1 MISNKHFNKIVSI
14 LICIAV
20 TFSLII
26 IVLPKSSTST
36 TYIEQP
42 DYVTTIFD
50 NDQVIEINIEMDETA
65 WQEMLDNASAEEYT
79 AANITVNGT
88 TYNNVAIRPK
98 GNSSL
103 SQLVT
108 DDTTD
113 RYSFK
118 IKFDEYF
125 DGQTLDGLSK
135 LVLNNNMS
143 DATYMK
149 EYLSYK
155 LLASLGVPT
164 PECAYAHITVNGEE
178 WGLYLAVEPIEEE
191 FIARNYGSTDGN
203 LYKPESDS
211 VAVGENKNNDDTS
224 NNKTNLNQTNGNE
237 SQNTSDNTQ
246 VPSDINNGDSTNQMQ
261 TPPDM
266 NSGDS
271 SNQMQAPPDMN
282 NGDNSNQIQ
291 APPDMNNGDNSNQ
304 MQAPPNMNNG
314 DSSNQMQAPPDM
326 NNGESSSE
334 AQSTDNTTDTSN
346 EPPSNRPNGMGGG
359 PGGNSNGADLVWNG
373 DDISNYSAIFDNA
386 IFKNTDSDDYTK
398 ILDMIEHLDSM
409 EDIESYLDVDEVLR
423 YFAANTFLVN
433 LDSYVS
439 NMNHNYYLYENDG
452 VVSILPWDYNL
463 SFAGFQ
469 AGSASNAINFPI
481 DSTVSDSLEDNP
493 LIANLLEV
501 DEYKELYH
509 QYLDEIVNNFINNGT
524 YETLITETDA
534 LISDYVKNDATAFY
548 TFDEY
553 EDAVSNLLT
562 FGYDRATSI
571 AAQLDGTQPST
582 TTGTIETTVDLTAM
596 GQQGGGGGKDKGG
609 MNSMGNKPN
618 YSTTTNNSNTTN
630 NSTATNTD
638 SFALPSNDT
647 SGNTNNPNDNTMNNS
662 PRNMD
667 GNSSNLDPTVMM
679 QAMQIIQS
687 SEDGTITDSIKD
699 ELLNLGLTEEDI
711 TQLSSI
717 RLPNQDTNMKD
728 FKNTNLAMGPNDTS
742 SNYKSLTITLSS
754 IALLVISIPG
764 VLLFKKRKYIS

>member
-1 MISNKHFNKIVSI
+1 MISNKHFNKLVSI
-14 LICIAV
+14 LVAIAV
-20 TFSLII
+20 SFSLIL
-26 IVLPKSSTST
+26 IVLTKSSTST

-42 DYVTTIFD
+42 NYVTTIFD
-50 NDQVIEINIEMDETA
+50 DDKVIEINIEMDETA

-79 AANITVNGT
+79 SANVTVNGT

-103 SQLVT
+103 SQIAM

-118 IKFDEYF
+118 IKFDEYV

-135 LVLNNNMS
+135 LVLNNNIS

-155 LLASLGVPT
+155 LLNSLGVPT

-191 FIARNYGSTDGN
+191 FITRNYGSTDGN

-211 VAVGENKNNDDTS
+211 VAMGDKNSQDNIKNDSDFS
-224 NNKTNLNQTNGNE
+224 PNQIDE
-237 SQNTSDNTQ
+237 SQNLNSNTENSNDQ
-246 VPSDINNGDSTNQMQ
+246 MQLPPNMNNGDASDQQMQ
-261 TPPDM
+261 APPNM

-271 SNQMQAPPDMN
+271 SGQQMQAPPNMN
-282 NGDNSNQIQ
+282 SGDSSGQQMQ
-291 APPDMNNGDNSNQ
+291 APPNMNSGDSSGQQ

-314 DSSNQMQAPPDM
+314 DASDQQIQAPPNM
-326 NNGESSSE
+326 NSGDNTNQLQISSDINN
-334 AQSTDNTTDTSN
+334 TDNNSI
-346 EPPSNRPNGMGGG
+346 EKPSNMPNGIGGG
-359 PGGNSNGADLVWNG
+359 MGGNSNGADLVWNG

-386 IFKNTDSDDYTK
+386 IFKTTDSDDYTK

-423 YFAANTFLVN
+423 YFAVNTFLVN

-452 VVSILPWDYNL
+452 IVSILPWDYNL

-481 DSTVSDSLEDNP
+481 DSPVSDSLEDNP

-509 QYLDEIVNNFINNGT
+509 QYLNNIVENFINNGT
-524 YETLITETDA
+524 YETIITKTDS

-582 TTGTIETTVDLTAM
+582 TTGTIETTVDLAAM
-596 GQQGGGGGKDKGG
+596 GQQGGGNDKGG
-609 MNSMGNKPN
+609 MNNNHGNMG
-618 YSTTTNNSNTTN
+618 
-630 NSTATNTD
+630 
-638 SFALPSNDT
+638 
-647 SGNTNNPNDNTMNNS
+647 DNT
-662 PRNMD
+662 
-667 GNSSNLDPTVMM
+667 SNLDPTVMM
-679 QAMQIIQS
+679 EAMQIIQS
-687 SEDGTITDSIKD
+687 SEDGSITESMKY
-699 ELLNLGLTEEDI
+699 ELLSLGLTEDDI
-711 TQLSSI
+711 AKLESIQTSMPEGTSDKNQDSIKNSLAIKPNNSNSINNSSLLITCSSI
-717 RLPNQDTNMKD
+717 L
-728 FKNTNLAMGPNDTS
+728 L
-742 SNYKSLTITLSS
+742 LITCM
-754 IALLVISIPG
+754 ILVK
-764 VLLFKKRKYIS
+764 LFKKRKYIS

>member
-14 LICIAV
+14 LISIAV
-20 TFSLII
+20 IFSLII
-26 IVLPKSSTST
+26 IALPKSLTST

-50 NDQVIEINIEMDETA
+50 DDKVIEINIEMDETA

-79 AANITVNGT
+79 TANITINGT

-103 SQLVT
+103 SEIVM

-118 IKFDEYF
+118 IKFDEYV

-135 LVLNNNMS
+135 LVLNNNIS

-155 LLASLGVPT
+155 LLDSLGVPT

-211 VAVGENKNNDDTS
+211 VAVGENKNNDDAG
-224 NNKTNLNQTNGNE
+224 NNKPDFTPTEVNQ
-237 SQNTSDNTQ
+237 SQDTS
-246 VPSDINNGDSTNQMQ
+246 SDSQM
-261 TPPDM
+261 PPDM
-266 NSGDS
+266 SNGDS
-271 SNQMQAPPDMN
+271 SNQMQAPPNMN
-282 NGDNSNQIQ
+282 NGDS
-291 APPDMNNGDNSNQ
+291 SNQ
-304 MQAPPNMNNG
+304 MQTPPDMNNG

-326 NNGESSSE
+326 NNGESSAQMQMPSDMSNEDSSSE
-334 AQSTDNTTDTSN
+334 SQSADSTGDTSN
-346 EPPSNRPNGMGGG
+346 KTPSNIPNEFGGGMMGGAM
-359 PGGNSNGADLVWNG
+359 GGNSNGADLVWNG

-386 IFKNTDSDDYTK
+386 IFKTTDSDDYTK

-409 EDIESYLDVDEVLR
+409 EYIESYLDVDEVLR

-439 NMNHNYYLYENDG
+439 NMNHNYYLYENNG
-452 VVSILPWDYNL
+452 IVSILPWDYNL

-481 DSTVSDSLEDNP
+481 DSPVSDSLEDNP

-509 QYLDEIVNNFINNGT
+509 QYLNDIVENFINNGI
-524 YETLITETDA
+524 YETLIAKTDS

-596 GQQGGGGGKDKGG
+596 GQQGGGAGKDKGG
-609 MNSMGNKPN
+609 MNSRGNKPN
-618 YSTTTNNSNTTN
+618 DSTTTN

-638 SFALPSNDT
+638 SFTPPSNDT
-647 SGNTNNPNDNTMNNS
+647 SENAINNPNDNTMNNS
-662 PRNMD
+662 PGNMG
-667 GNSSNLDPTVMM
+667 GNSSNLDPSVMM
-679 QAMQIIQS
+679 QAMQIIQN
-687 SEDGTITDSIKD
+687 SEDGAITDSIKD
-699 ELLNLGLTEEDI
+699 ELLNLGLTEDDI
-711 TQLSSI
+711 TQLSSMQ
-717 RLPNQDTNMKD
+717 LPNQDNNMQD
-728 FKNTNLAMGPNDTS
+728 FKNNNLAIGPNNS
-742 SNYKSLTITLSS
+742 SNNTSLTITLSS
-754 IALLVISIPG
+754 IALLVIAILG

>member
-14 LICIAV
+14 LISIAV
-20 TFSLII
+20 IFSLII

-50 NDQVIEINIEMDETA
+50 DDQVIEINIEMDETA

-79 AANITVNGT
+79 AANVTVNGT

-103 SQLVT
+103 SQLVS

-118 IKFDEYF
+118 IKFDEYV

-211 VAVGENKNNDDTS
+211 VAVGENKNNDDA
-224 NNKTNLNQTNGNE
+224 NNKSDFNQNEINQSEDTNSD
-237 SQNTSDNTQ
+237 SQM
-246 VPSDINNGDSTNQMQ
+246 PSDISNGESSNQMQ
-261 TPPDM
+261 SPPDM
-266 NSGDS
+266 NNGDS

-282 NGDNSNQIQ
+282 NGDSSNQMQ
-291 APPDMNNGDNSNQ
+291 TPPDMNNGDNSNQ
-304 MQAPPNMNNG
+304 MQAPPNMSNSDNSTQMQMPSNMSNG
-314 DSSNQMQAPPDM
+314 DSSS
-326 NNGESSSE
+326 ES
-334 AQSTDNTTDTSN
+334 QSADNTNGTSN
-346 EPPSNRPNGMGGG
+346 ELPSNKPNGMDGDMMGGAN
-359 PGGNSNGADLVWNG
+359 GGNSNGADLVWNG

-386 IFKNTDSDDYTK
+386 IFKSTDSDDYTK

-481 DSTVSDSLEDNP
+481 DSPVSDSLEDNP

-524 YETLITETDA
+524 YETLITKTDA

-582 TTGTIETTVDLTAM
+582 TAGTIETTVDLTAM
-596 GQQGGGGGKDKGG
+596 GQQGGGGGKDNGG
-609 MNSMGNKPN
+609 MNSMGNKPDD
-618 YSTTTNNSNTTN
+618 STTTD
-630 NSTATNTD
+630 NSTANNTASFTPPSNNTD
-638 SFALPSNDT
+638 
-647 SGNTNNPNDNTMNNS
+647 GNTNNPNDNTTNN
-662 PRNMD
+662 PPGNMD
-667 GNSSNLDPTVMM
+667 GNSSNLDPTIMM

-711 TQLSSI
+711 TELSSMQ
-717 RLPNQDTNMKD
+717 LPNQDNNMQD
-728 FKNTNLAMGPNDTS
+728 VKNTNVAMAPNNAS
-742 SNYKSLTITLSS
+742 SNNNSLIITLSS
-754 IALLVISIPG
+754 IALLVIAILIVS
-764 VLLFKKRKYIS
+764 LFKKRKYIS

>member
-1 MISNKHFNKIVSI
+1 MISNKHFNKLVSI
-14 LICIAV
+14 LMIIAV
-20 TFSLII
+20 SFSLILI
-26 IVLPKSSTST
+26 ALPKSSTST

-50 NDQVIEINIEMDETA
+50 DDKVIEINIEMDETA

-103 SQLVT
+103 SQLVM

-118 IKFDEYF
+118 IKFDEYV

-135 LVLNNNMS
+135 LVLNNNMA

-155 LLASLGVPT
+155 LLESLGVPT

-211 VAVGENKNNDDTS
+211 VAMGNKDNKNDMKDKTDFNPKQIDQSQDSS
-224 NNKTNLNQTNGNE
+224 NNTT
-237 SQNTSDNTQ
+237 SSSTQN
-246 VPSDINNGDSTNQMQ
+246 
-261 TPPDM
+261 
-266 NSGDS
+266 S
-271 SNQMQAPPDMN
+271 SNQMQT
-282 NGDNSNQIQ
+282 
-291 APPDMNNGDNSNQ
+291 
-304 MQAPPNMNNG
+304 PPNMNNG
-314 DSSNQMQAPPDM
+314 DSSGQMQTPPDM
-326 NNGESSSE
+326 NNGDTSEQMQVPPNMNNGDASGQMQVPPNMSNEDSSSE
-334 AQSTDNTTDTSN
+334 SQSSDNTGNISN
-346 EPPSNRPNGMGGG
+346 ELPSNMPNGMGGG
-359 PGGNSNGADLVWNG
+359 MMGGGMGGNSNGADLVWNG

-386 IFKNTDSDDYTK
+386 IFKTTDSDDYTK

-439 NMNHNYYLYENDG
+439 NMNHNYYLYENNG
-452 VVSILPWDYNL
+452 IVSILPWDYNL

-481 DSTVSDSLEDNP
+481 DSPVSDSLEDNP

-509 QYLDEIVNNFINNGT
+509 QYLNDIVENFINNGT
-524 YETLITETDA
+524 YETLIAKTDS

-582 TTGTIETTVDLTAM
+582 STGTIETTVNLTAM
-596 GQQGGGGGKDKGG
+596 GQQGGGNDKGG
-609 MNSMGNKPN
+609 MNNMVNKPDN
-618 YSTTTNNSNTTN
+618 NTTTTDNSN
-630 NSTATNTD
+630 STNTD
-638 SFALPSNDT
+638 SFTAPSNNT
-647 SGNTNNPNDNTMNNS
+647 SENASAPMNNS
-662 PRNMD
+662 PGNIG

-699 ELLNLGLTEEDI
+699 ELLNLGLTEDDI
-711 TQLSSI
+711 TQLSSME
-717 RLPNQDTNMKD
+717 LPNQDSNMQD
-728 FKNTNLAMGPNDTS
+728 FKNNNLAMGPNNTS
-742 SNYKSLTITLSS
+742 SSNTSLIITLSS
-754 IALLVISIPG
+754 IALLIIAILVVS
-764 VLLFKKRKYIS
+764 LFKKRKYIS

>member
-1 MISNKHFNKIVSI
+1 MISNKHFNKLVSI
-14 LICIAV
+14 LMIIAV
-20 TFSLII
+20 SFSLILI
-26 IVLPKSSTST
+26 ALPKSSTST

-50 NDQVIEINIEMDETA
+50 DDKVIEINIEMDETA

-103 SQLVT
+103 SQLVM

-118 IKFDEYF
+118 IKFDEYV

-135 LVLNNNMS
+135 LVLNNNMA

-155 LLASLGVPT
+155 LLESLGVPT

-211 VAVGENKNNDDTS
+211 VAMGNKDNQNDMKDKTDFNPKQIDQSQDSS
-224 NNKTNLNQTNGNE
+224 NNTTSSSTQNSSNQMQIPPNM
-237 SQNTSDNTQ
+237 
-246 VPSDINNGDSTNQMQ
+246 NNGDTSGQMQ

-266 NSGDS
+266 NNGDTSG
-271 SNQMQAPPDMN
+271 QMQV
-282 NGDNSNQIQ
+282 
-291 APPDMNNGDNSNQ
+291 
-304 MQAPPNMNNG
+304 PPNMNNG
-314 DSSNQMQAPPDM
+314 DASGQMQVPPNMNNEDNSNQMQIPSDM
-326 NNGESSSE
+326 SNEDSSSE
-334 AQSTDNTTDTSN
+334 SQSSDNTGNISN
-346 EPPSNRPNGMGGG
+346 ELPANMPNGMGGG
-359 PGGNSNGADLVWNG
+359 MMGGGMGGNSNGADLVWNG

-386 IFKNTDSDDYTK
+386 IFKTTDSDDYTK

-439 NMNHNYYLYENDG
+439 NMNHNYYLYENNG
-452 VVSILPWDYNL
+452 IVSILPWDYNL

-481 DSTVSDSLEDNP
+481 DSPVSDSLEDNP

-509 QYLDEIVNNFINNGT
+509 QYLNDIVENFINNGT
-524 YETLITETDA
+524 YETLIAKTDS

-582 TTGTIETTVDLTAM
+582 STGTIETTVDLTAM
-596 GQQGGGGGKDKGG
+596 GQQGGGNDKGG
-609 MNSMGNKPN
+609 MNNMVNKPDN
-618 YSTTTNNSNTTN
+618 NTTTTDNSN
-630 NSTATNTD
+630 STNTD
-638 SFALPSNDT
+638 SFTAPSNNT
-647 SGNTNNPNDNTMNNS
+647 SENASAPMNNS
-662 PRNMD
+662 PGNMGD
-667 GNSSNLDPTVMM
+667 NSSNLDPTVMM
-679 QAMQIIQS
+679 KAMQIIQS

-699 ELLNLGLTEEDI
+699 ELLNLGLTEDDI
-711 TQLSSI
+711 TQLSSME
-717 RLPNQDTNMKD
+717 LPNQDSNMQD
-728 FKNTNLAMGPNDTS
+728 FKNNNLAMGPNNTS
-742 SNYKSLTITLSS
+742 SNNTSLIITLSS
-754 IALLVISIPG
+754 IALLIIAILVVS
-764 VLLFKKRKYIS
+764 LFKKRKYIS

>member
-1 MISNKHFNKIVSI
+1 MISNKHFNKLVSI
-14 LICIAV
+14 LMIIAV
-20 TFSLII
+20 SFSLILI
-26 IVLPKSSTST
+26 ALPKSSTST

-50 NDQVIEINIEMDETA
+50 DDKVIEINIEMDETA

-103 SQLVT
+103 SQLVM

-118 IKFDEYF
+118 IKFDEYV

-135 LVLNNNMS
+135 LVLNNNMA

-155 LLASLGVPT
+155 LLESLGVPT

-211 VAVGENKNNDDTS
+211 VAMGNKDNQNDMKDKTDFNPKQIDQFQDSS
-224 NNKTNLNQTNGNE
+224 NNTT
-237 SQNTSDNTQ
+237 SSSTQN
-246 VPSDINNGDSTNQMQ
+246 
-261 TPPDM
+261 
-266 NSGDS
+266 S
-271 SNQMQAPPDMN
+271 SNQMQT
-282 NGDNSNQIQ
+282 
-291 APPDMNNGDNSNQ
+291 
-304 MQAPPNMNNG
+304 PPNMNNG
-314 DSSNQMQAPPDM
+314 DSSGQMQTPPDM
-326 NNGESSSE
+326 NNGDTSEQMQVPPNMNNGDASGQMQVPPNMSNEDSSSE
-334 AQSTDNTTDTSN
+334 SQSSDNTGNISN
-346 EPPSNRPNGMGGG
+346 ELPANMPNGMGGG
-359 PGGNSNGADLVWNG
+359 MMGGGMGGNSNGADLVWNG

-386 IFKNTDSDDYTK
+386 IFKTTDSDDYTK

-439 NMNHNYYLYENDG
+439 NMNHNYYLYENNG
-452 VVSILPWDYNL
+452 IVSILPWDYNL

-481 DSTVSDSLEDNP
+481 DSPVSDSLEDNP

-509 QYLDEIVNNFINNGT
+509 QYLNDIVENFINNGT
-524 YETLITETDA
+524 YETLIAKTDS

-582 TTGTIETTVDLTAM
+582 STGTIETTVDLTAM
-596 GQQGGGGGKDKGG
+596 GQQGGGNDKAG
-609 MNSMGNKPN
+609 MNNMVNKPDN
-618 YSTTTNNSNTTN
+618 NTTTTDNSN
-630 NSTATNTD
+630 STNTD
-638 SFALPSNDT
+638 SFTAPSNNT
-647 SGNTNNPNDNTMNNS
+647 SENASAPMNNS
-662 PRNMD
+662 PGNMG

-699 ELLNLGLTEEDI
+699 ELLNLGLTEDDI
-711 TQLSSI
+711 TQLSSME
-717 RLPNQDTNMKD
+717 LPNQDSNMQD
-728 FKNTNLAMGPNDTS
+728 FKNNNLAMGSNNTS
-742 SNYKSLTITLSS
+742 SSNTSLIITLSS
-754 IALLVISIPG
+754 IALLIIAILG
-764 VLLFKKRKYIS
+764 VSLFKKRKYIS

>member
-1 MISNKHFNKIVSI
+1 MISNKHFNKLVSI
-14 LICIAV
+14 LMTIAV
-20 TFSLII
+20 TFSLILI
-26 IVLPKSSTST
+26 ILPKSSTST

-50 NDQVIEINIEMDETA
+50 DNKVIEINIEMDEIA

-88 TYNNVAIRPK
+88 TYNNVAIRAK

-103 SQLVT
+103 SQLVM

-118 IKFDEYF
+118 IKFDEYV
-125 DGQTLDGLSK
+125 DGQNLDGLSK

-143 DATYMK
+143 DPTYMK

-155 LLASLGVPT
+155 LLDSLGVPT

-191 FIARNYGSTDGN
+191 FIARNYGSTNGN

-211 VAVGENKNNDDTS
+211 VAMGNKDNKNDMRDKNDFNPKQIGQSQDSNNNTTS
-224 NNKTNLNQTNGNE
+224 NNTQNSGNK
-237 SQNTSDNTQ
+237 
-246 VPSDINNGDSTNQMQ
+246 MQ
-261 TPPDM
+261 TPP
-266 NSGDS
+266 N
-271 SNQMQAPPDMN
+271 MN
-282 NGDNSNQIQ
+282 NGDDSRQVQ
-291 APPDMNNGDNSNQ
+291 APPNMNNRDASGQ

-314 DSSNQMQAPPDM
+314 
-326 NNGESSSE
+326 
-334 AQSTDNTTDTSN
+334 
-346 EPPSNRPNGMGGG
+346 MGGG
-359 PGGNSNGADLVWNG
+359 MIGGGMGGNSNGANLVWNG

-439 NMNHNYYLYENDG
+439 NMNHNYYLYENNG
-452 VVSILPWDYNL
+452 IVSILPWDYNL

-469 AGSASNAINFPI
+469 ASSASNAINFPI
-481 DSTVSDSLEDNP
+481 DSPVSDSLEDNP

-509 QYLDEIVNNFINNGT
+509 QYLNDIVENFINNGT
-524 YETLITETDA
+524 YETLIAKTDS
-534 LISDYVKNDATAFY
+534 LISNYVKNDATAFY

-553 EDAVSNLLT
+553 KDAVSNLLT

-571 AAQLDGTQPST
+571 ASQLDGTQPST
-582 TTGTIETTVDLTAM
+582 STGTIETTVDLSAM
-596 GQQGGGGGKDKGG
+596 GQQGGRNNKGG
-609 MNSMGNKPN
+609 MNNIGNKPDH
-618 YSTTTNNSNTTN
+618 STTTD
-630 NSTATNTD
+630 NSTSTNTD
-638 SFALPSNDT
+638 IFTPPSNDT
-647 SGNTNNPNDNTMNNS
+647 LKNAMNAPNYNTMNNS
-662 PRNMD
+662 PGNMG
-667 GNSSNLDPTVMM
+667 GNASNLDPTVIME
-679 QAMQIIQS
+679 AMQIIQS
-687 SEDGTITDSIKD
+687 SEDGTITDSIKGK
-699 ELLNLGLTEEDI
+699 LLNLGLTEDDI
-711 TQLSSI
+711 TQLSSME
-717 RLPNQDTNMKD
+717 LPNQDNNMQD
-728 FKNTNLAMGPNDTS
+728 FKNTNLAMGPNNTS
-742 SNYKSLTITLSS
+742 SNNTSLIITLSS
-754 IALLVISIPG
+754 IALLVIAIIG
-764 VLLFKKRKYIS
+764 VSLFKKRKYIS

>member
-14 LICIAV
+14 LISIAV
-20 TFSLII
+20 IFSLII
-26 IVLPKSSTST
+26 IALPKSLTST

-42 DYVTTIFD
+42 DYITAIFD
-50 NDQVIEINIEMDETA
+50 DDKVIEINIEMDETA
-65 WQEMLDNASAEEYT
+65 WQEMLDNAYAEEYT
-79 AANITVNGT
+79 AANVTINGT

-118 IKFDEYF
+118 IKFDEYV

-164 PECAYAHITVNGEE
+164 PECAYAHITINGEE

-211 VAVGENKNNDDTS
+211 VAVGENKNTDDTD
-224 NNKTNLNQTNGNE
+224 NNKTNLNQTDVNE

-261 TPPDM
+261 TPPNMNSGDRSNQMQDPPDM
-266 NSGDS
+266 NNGDS
-271 SNQMQAPPDMN
+271 SNQMQSPPDMN
-282 NGDNSNQIQ
+282 NGDSSNQMQ
-291 APPDMNNGDNSNQ
+291 TPPNMNNGDNSNQ
-304 MQAPPNMNNG
+304 MQ
-314 DSSNQMQAPPDM
+314 DPPDM
-326 NNGESSSE
+326 NNRDSSSE
-334 AQSTDNTTDTSN
+334 AQTTDNTTDTSN
-346 EPPSNRPNGMGGG
+346 EPPSKRPNGMGGGMMGGG
-359 PGGNSNGADLVWNG
+359 PGGNSNGADLVWSG

-481 DSTVSDSLEDNP
+481 DSPVSNSLEDNP

-501 DEYKELYH
+501 DEYKNLYH
-509 QYLDEIVNNFINNGT
+509 QYLDEILNNFINNGT

-553 EDAVSNLLT
+553 EDAVSNLLI

-596 GQQGGGGGKDKGG
+596 GQQGGGGGNDKGG
-609 MNSMGNKPN
+609 MNNMGSKP
-618 YSTTTNNSNTTN
+618 
-630 NSTATNTD
+630 D
-638 SFALPSNDT
+638 
-647 SGNTNNPNDNTMNNS
+647 
-662 PRNMD
+662 
-667 GNSSNLDPTVMM
+667 
-679 QAMQIIQS
+679 
-687 SEDGTITDSIKD
+687 
-699 ELLNLGLTEEDI
+699 DI
-711 TQLSSI
+711 SQLSYMQ
-717 RLPNQDTNMKD
+717 LPNQDTNIKD
-728 FKNTNLAMGPNDTS
+728 FKNTNLAMGPNYTS

>member
-14 LICIAV
+14 LISIAV
-20 TFSLII
+20 IFSLII
-26 IVLPKSSTST
+26 IALPKSLTST

-50 NDQVIEINIEMDETA
+50 DDKVIEINIEMDETA

-79 AANITVNGT
+79 AANITINGT

-103 SQLVT
+103 SEIVM

-113 RYSFK
+113 KYSFK
-118 IKFDEYF
+118 IKFDEYV

-135 LVLNNNMS
+135 LVLNNNIS

-155 LLASLGVPT
+155 LLDSLGVPT

-211 VAVGENKNNDDTS
+211 VAVGENKNNDDAG
-224 NNKTNLNQTNGNE
+224 NNKPDFTPTEVNQ
-237 SQNTSDNTQ
+237 SQDTS
-246 VPSDINNGDSTNQMQ
+246 SDSQM
-261 TPPDM
+261 
-266 NSGDS
+266 
-271 SNQMQAPPDMN
+271 
-282 NGDNSNQIQ
+282 
-291 APPDMNNGDNSNQ
+291 
-304 MQAPPNMNNG
+304 
-314 DSSNQMQAPPDM
+314 PPDM
-326 NNGESSSE
+326 NNGESSAQMQMPSDMSNEDSSSE
-334 AQSTDNTTDTSN
+334 SQSADSTGDTSN
-346 EPPSNRPNGMGGG
+346 KTPSNIPNEFGGGMMGGAM
-359 PGGNSNGADLVWNG
+359 GGNSNGADLVWNG

-386 IFKNTDSDDYTK
+386 IFKSTDSDDYTK

-481 DSTVSDSLEDNP
+481 DSPVSNSLEDNP

-501 DEYKELYH
+501 DEYKNLYH
-509 QYLDEIVNNFINNGT
+509 QYLDEIVNNFINNGN
-524 YETLITETDA
+524 YETLITKTDA

-596 GQQGGGGGKDKGG
+596 GQQGGGAGKDKGG
-609 MNSMGNKPN
+609 MNSRGNKPN
-618 YSTTTNNSNTTN
+618 DSTTTN

-638 SFALPSNDT
+638 SFTPPSNDT
-647 SGNTNNPNDNTMNNS
+647 SENAINNPNDNTMNNS
-662 PRNMD
+662 PGNMG
-667 GNSSNLDPTVMM
+667 GNSSNLDPSVMM
-679 QAMQIIQS
+679 QAMQIIQN
-687 SEDGTITDSIKD
+687 SEDGAITDSIKD
-699 ELLNLGLTEEDI
+699 ELLNLGLTEDDI
-711 TQLSSI
+711 TQLSSMQ
-717 RLPNQDTNMKD
+717 LPNQDNNMQD
-728 FKNTNLAMGPNDTS
+728 FKNNNLAIGPNNS
-742 SNYKSLTITLSS
+742 SNNTSLTITLSS
-754 IALLVISIPG
+754 IALLVIAILG

>member
-14 LICIAV
+14 LISIAV
-20 TFSLII
+20 IFSLII
-26 IVLPKSSTST
+26 IALPKSLTST

-42 DYVTTIFD
+42 DYITAIFD
-50 NDQVIEINIEMDETA
+50 DDKVIEINIEMDETA
-65 WQEMLDNASAEEYT
+65 WQEMLDNAYAEEYT
-79 AANITVNGT
+79 AANVTINGT

-118 IKFDEYF
+118 IKFDEYV

-164 PECAYAHITVNGEE
+164 PECAYAHITINGEE

-211 VAVGENKNNDDTS
+211 VAVGENKNTDDTD
-224 NNKTNLNQTNGNE
+224 NNKTNLNQTDVNE

-261 TPPDM
+261 TPPNMNSGDRSNQMQDPPDM
-266 NSGDS
+266 NNGDS
-271 SNQMQAPPDMN
+271 SNQMQSPPDMN
-282 NGDNSNQIQ
+282 NGDSSNQMQ
-291 APPDMNNGDNSNQ
+291 TPPNMNNGDNSNQ
-304 MQAPPNMNNG
+304 MQ
-314 DSSNQMQAPPDM
+314 DPPDM
-326 NNGESSSE
+326 NNRDSSSE

-346 EPPSNRPNGMGGG
+346 EPPSKRPNGMGGGMMGGG
-359 PGGNSNGADLVWNG
+359 PGGNSNGADLVWSG

-481 DSTVSDSLEDNP
+481 DSPVSDSLEDNP

-509 QYLDEIVNNFINNGT
+509 QYLDEILNNFINNGT

-553 EDAVSNLLT
+553 EDAVSNLLI

-596 GQQGGGGGKDKGG
+596 GQQGGGGGNDKGG
-609 MNSMGNKPN
+609 MNNMGSKP
-618 YSTTTNNSNTTN
+618 
-630 NSTATNTD
+630 D
-638 SFALPSNDT
+638 
-647 SGNTNNPNDNTMNNS
+647 
-662 PRNMD
+662 
-667 GNSSNLDPTVMM
+667 
-679 QAMQIIQS
+679 
-687 SEDGTITDSIKD
+687 
-699 ELLNLGLTEEDI
+699 DI
-711 TQLSSI
+711 SQLSYMQ
-717 RLPNQDTNMKD
+717 LPNQDTNIKD
-728 FKNTNLAMGPNDTS
+728 FKNTNLAMGPNYTS

>member
-1 MISNKHFNKIVSI
+1 MISNKHFNKLVSI
-14 LICIAV
+14 LVAIAV
-20 TFSLII
+20 SFSLIL
-26 IVLPKSSTST
+26 IVLTKSSTST

-42 DYVTTIFD
+42 NYVTTIFD
-50 NDQVIEINIEMDETA
+50 DDKVIEINIEMDETA

-79 AANITVNGT
+79 SANVTVNGT

-103 SQLVT
+103 SQIAM

-118 IKFDEYF
+118 IKFDEYV

-135 LVLNNNMS
+135 LVLNNNIS

-155 LLASLGVPT
+155 LLNSLGVPT

-211 VAVGENKNNDDTS
+211 VAMGDKNSQDNIKNDSDFS
-224 NNKTNLNQTNGNE
+224 PNQIDE
-237 SQNTSDNTQ
+237 SQNLNSNTEN
-246 VPSDINNGDSTNQMQ
+246 SNDQMQ
-261 TPPDM
+261 LPP
-266 NSGDS
+266 N
-271 SNQMQAPPDMN
+271 MN
-282 NGDNSNQIQ
+282 NGDASDQ
-291 APPDMNNGDNSNQ
+291 Q

-314 DSSNQMQAPPDM
+314 DTSDQQMQTPPNMNSGDSSGQQMQAPPNM
-326 NNGESSSE
+326 NNGDASDQQIQAPPNMNSGDNTNQLQISSDINN
-334 AQSTDNTTDTSN
+334 TDNNSI
-346 EPPSNRPNGMGGG
+346 EKPSNMPNGIGGGMGGD
-359 PGGNSNGADLVWNG
+359 SNGADLVWNG

-386 IFKNTDSDDYTK
+386 IFKTTDSDDYTK

-423 YFAANTFLVN
+423 YFAVNTFLVN

-452 VVSILPWDYNL
+452 IVSILPWDYNL

-481 DSTVSDSLEDNP
+481 DSPVSDSLEDNP

-509 QYLDEIVNNFINNGT
+509 QYLNNIVENFINNGT
-524 YETLITETDA
+524 YETIITKTDS

-582 TTGTIETTVDLTAM
+582 TTGTIETTVDLAAM
-596 GQQGGGGGKDKGG
+596 GQQGGGNDKGG
-609 MNSMGNKPN
+609 MNNNHGNMG
-618 YSTTTNNSNTTN
+618 
-630 NSTATNTD
+630 
-638 SFALPSNDT
+638 
-647 SGNTNNPNDNTMNNS
+647 DNT
-662 PRNMD
+662 
-667 GNSSNLDPTVMM
+667 SNLDPTVMM
-679 QAMQIIQS
+679 EAMQIIQS
-687 SEDGTITDSIKD
+687 SEDGSITESMKY
-699 ELLNLGLTEEDI
+699 ELLSLGLTEDDI
-711 TQLSSI
+711 AKLESIQTSMPEGTSDKNQDSIKNSLAIKPNNSNSINNSSLLITCSSI
-717 RLPNQDTNMKD
+717 L
-728 FKNTNLAMGPNDTS
+728 L
-742 SNYKSLTITLSS
+742 LITCM
-754 IALLVISIPG
+754 ILVK
-764 VLLFKKRKYIS
+764 LFKKRKYIS

>member
-1 MISNKHFNKIVSI
+1 MISNKHFNKLVSI
-14 LICIAV
+14 LMIIAV
-20 TFSLII
+20 SFSLILI
-26 IVLPKSSTST
+26 ALPKSSTST

-50 NDQVIEINIEMDETA
+50 DDKVIEINIEMDETA

-103 SQLVT
+103 SQLVM

-118 IKFDEYF
+118 IKFDEYV

-135 LVLNNNMS
+135 LVLNNNMA

-155 LLASLGVPT
+155 LLESLGVPT

-211 VAVGENKNNDDTS
+211 VAMGNKDNQNDMKDKTDFNPKQIDQSQDSS
-224 NNKTNLNQTNGNE
+224 NNTT
-237 SQNTSDNTQ
+237 SSSTQN
-246 VPSDINNGDSTNQMQ
+246 
-261 TPPDM
+261 
-266 NSGDS
+266 S
-271 SNQMQAPPDMN
+271 SNQMQT
-282 NGDNSNQIQ
+282 
-291 APPDMNNGDNSNQ
+291 
-304 MQAPPNMNNG
+304 PPNMNNG
-314 DSSNQMQAPPDM
+314 DSSGQMQTPPDM
-326 NNGESSSE
+326 NNGDTSEQMQVPPNMNNGDASGQMQVPPNMSNEDSSSE
-334 AQSTDNTTDTSN
+334 SQSSDNTGNISN
-346 EPPSNRPNGMGGG
+346 ELPANMPNGMGGG
-359 PGGNSNGADLVWNG
+359 MMGGGMGGNSNGADLVWNG

-386 IFKNTDSDDYTK
+386 IFKTTDSDDYTK

-439 NMNHNYYLYENDG
+439 NMNHNYYLYENNG
-452 VVSILPWDYNL
+452 IVSILPWDYNL

-481 DSTVSDSLEDNP
+481 DSPVSDSLEDNP

-509 QYLDEIVNNFINNGT
+509 QYLNDIVENFINNGT
-524 YETLITETDA
+524 YETLIAKTDS

-548 TFDEY
+548 TFDEC

-582 TTGTIETTVDLTAM
+582 STGTIETTVDLTAM
-596 GQQGGGGGKDKGG
+596 GQQGGGNDKAG
-609 MNSMGNKPN
+609 MNNMVNKPDN
-618 YSTTTNNSNTTN
+618 NTTTTDNSN
-630 NSTATNTD
+630 STNTD
-638 SFALPSNDT
+638 SFTAPSNNT
-647 SGNTNNPNDNTMNNS
+647 SENASAPMNNS
-662 PRNMD
+662 PGNMG

-699 ELLNLGLTEEDI
+699 ELLNLGLTEDDI
-711 TQLSSI
+711 TQLSSME
-717 RLPNQDTNMKD
+717 LPNQDSNMQD
-728 FKNTNLAMGPNDTS
+728 FKNNNLAMGSNNTS
-742 SNYKSLTITLSS
+742 SSNTSLIITLSS
-754 IALLVISIPG
+754 IALLIIAILG
-764 VLLFKKRKYIS
+764 VSLFKKRKYIS

>member
-1 MISNKHFNKIVSI
+1 MISNKHFNKLVSI
-14 LICIAV
+14 LMIIAV
-20 TFSLII
+20 SFSLILI
-26 IVLPKSSTST
+26 ALPKSSTST

-50 NDQVIEINIEMDETA
+50 DDKVIEINIEMDETA

-103 SQLVT
+103 SQLVM

-118 IKFDEYF
+118 IKFDEYV

-135 LVLNNNMS
+135 LVLNNNMA

-155 LLASLGVPT
+155 LLESLGVPT

-211 VAVGENKNNDDTS
+211 VAMGNKDNQNDMKDKTDFNPKQIDQSQDSS
-224 NNKTNLNQTNGNE
+224 NNTT
-237 SQNTSDNTQ
+237 SSSTQNS
-246 VPSDINNGDSTNQMQ
+246 SNQMQ
-261 TPPDM
+261 TPPNMNNGDTSEQMQVPPDM
-266 NSGDS
+266 NSGD
-271 SNQMQAPPDMN
+271 
-282 NGDNSNQIQ
+282 NS
-291 APPDMNNGDNSNQ
+291 GQ

-314 DSSNQMQAPPDM
+314 DASGQMQVPPNMNNEDNSNQMQIPSDM
-326 NNGESSSE
+326 SNEDSSSE
-334 AQSTDNTTDTSN
+334 SQSSDNTGNISN
-346 EPPSNRPNGMGGG
+346 ELPANMPNGMGGG
-359 PGGNSNGADLVWNG
+359 MMGGGMGGNSNGADLVWNG

-386 IFKNTDSDDYTK
+386 IFKTTDSDDYTK

-439 NMNHNYYLYENDG
+439 NMNHNYYLYENNG
-452 VVSILPWDYNL
+452 IVSILPWDYNL

-481 DSTVSDSLEDNP
+481 DSPVSDSLEDNP

-509 QYLDEIVNNFINNGT
+509 QYLNDIVENFINNGT
-524 YETLITETDA
+524 YETLIAKTDS

-582 TTGTIETTVDLTAM
+582 STGTIETTVDLTAM
-596 GQQGGGGGKDKGG
+596 GQQGGGNDKGG
-609 MNSMGNKPN
+609 MNNMGNKPGN
-618 YSTTTNNSNTTN
+618 NTTTD

-638 SFALPSNDT
+638 SFTPPSNDT
-647 SGNTNNPNDNTMNNS
+647 SENASAPMNNS
-662 PRNMD
+662 PRNMG

-679 QAMQIIQS
+679 KAMQIIQS

-699 ELLNLGLTEEDI
+699 ELLNLGLTEDDI
-711 TQLSSI
+711 TQLSSME
-717 RLPNQDTNMKD
+717 LPKQDSNMQDIKH
-728 FKNTNLAMGPNDTS
+728 NNLAMGANNNS
-742 SNYKSLTITLSS
+742 SNNKSLIITISS
-754 IALLVISIPG
+754 IALLIIAILG
-764 VLLFKKRKYIS
+764 VSLFKKRKYIS